1 MTSEG
6 EEYFHSCIIELQTK
20 KMVTRKVIS
29 KCSITFVSRFVSLF
43 LMLRESI
50 VFKNA

>member
-1 MTSEG
+1 MGRVLSELYHNTLNKG
-6 EEYFHSCIIELQTK
+6 NGNK
-20 KMVTRKVIS
+20 GIS
-29 KCSITFVSRFVSLF
+29 KCSITFAGRFVSLF